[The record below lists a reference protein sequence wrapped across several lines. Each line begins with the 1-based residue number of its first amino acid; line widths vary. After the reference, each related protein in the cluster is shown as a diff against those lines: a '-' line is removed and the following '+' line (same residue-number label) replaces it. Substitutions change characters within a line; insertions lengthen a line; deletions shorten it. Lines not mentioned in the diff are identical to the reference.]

1 MAKGE
6 PHRATQRVIE
16 ILQCVS
22 RDTDQGLTLT
32 DLAGMLQAPKSSLFP
47 IVHTLCEMGM
57 LSLNKSTSRYC
68 IGFKAY
74 EIGNVYVQRGGI
86 NADIEAEMH
95 DIVAQCGET
104 CLFAQLVGG
113 DVFYLFKVD
122 STEAV
127 RTVVSPGQRL
137 PAYATGIGKALLSG
151 KTKEEFFL
159 VSGITVDEAIE
170 YGSGM
175 FVGGVTG
182 NAMQRKIAM
191 IAAMGDDFGTGR
203 GWCQAWV
210 RKVYLKATGVA
221 SSDCCA
227 KKCRDK
233 WAVKT
238 ATIPVG
244 AAIYS
249 SDKYSSSVTCSCGR
263 NAGHVGIYIGN
274 NKVASNVGGIRIESL
289 DSWNRT
295 FGYGGWSWNGVWSAK

>member
-32 DLAGMLQAPKSSLFP
+32 DLAGMLQAPKSSLVP

-151 KTKEEFFL
+151 KTKEELLALYPDGLHALTPHTITDLDRLYYQLEEIQRNGLAFECEESTPYIRC
-159 VSGITVDEAIE
+159 VAVPIRKDGIV
-170 YGSGM
+170 
-175 FVGGVTG
+175 
-182 NAMQRKIAM
+182 R
-191 IAAMGDDFGTGR
+191 AAMSIAVPVFRYDPQKEALVIR
-203 GWCQAWV
+203 LLREAQI
-210 RKVYLKATGVA
+210 KVETLL
-221 SSDCCA
+221 
-227 KKCRDK
+227 
-233 WAVKT
+233 
-238 ATIPVG
+238 
-244 AAIYS
+244 AA
-249 SDKYSSSVTCSCGR
+249 GQ
-263 NAGHVGIYIGN
+263 
-274 NKVASNVGGIRIESL
+274 
-289 DSWNRT
+289 
-295 FGYGGWSWNGVWSAK
+295 WNGF